1 MHQKKKKKKLN
12 CWVKGG
18 MERLMCDKA
27 NVVKRSLSG
36 GHTVWTVC
44 FFQLVCVFEHFY
56 NKRSEAL
63 EVTINTQKVKALSFV
78 HRARASSWLPGY
90 LAHGQWLALLGE
102 ELWPQQAQRGLSP
115 AEPRSTVK
123 FWHFSDRVLR
133 SRKPL
138 VQPSRSSS
146 PWRHCALPRTPF

>member
-1 MHQKKKKKKLN
+1 MPAKVFRDEVNRPSQLTLKCIKKKKKKKLN

-18 MERLMCDKA
+18 MERLTCDKA

-44 FFQLVCVFEHFY
+44 FFQLVCVFEHFC

-78 HRARASSWLPGY
+78 HRARASS
-90 LAHGQWLALLGE
+90 
-102 ELWPQQAQRGLSP
+102 
-115 AEPRSTVK
+115 
-123 FWHFSDRVLR
+123 
-133 SRKPL
+133 
-138 VQPSRSSS
+138 
-146 PWRHCALPRTPF
+146 